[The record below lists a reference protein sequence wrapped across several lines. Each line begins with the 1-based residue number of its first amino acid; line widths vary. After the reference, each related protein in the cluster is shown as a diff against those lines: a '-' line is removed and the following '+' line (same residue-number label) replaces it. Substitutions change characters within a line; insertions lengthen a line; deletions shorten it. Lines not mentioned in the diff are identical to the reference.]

1 MSTTDH
7 HLEQQKLDTNY
18 HINRQLFV
26 IVLFSPVVAQ
36 FGAEPKTTIWGMES
50 RRWRRKALVLRK
62 GPGSLH
68 WRAGASAITAT
79 ASTHSFCSATHI
91 WAPPHPL
98 LSGVNN

>member
-1 MSTTDH
+1 MYTIDH

-26 IVLFSPVVAQ
+26 IVLISPVVAQ

-50 RRWRRKALVLRK
+50 RRWHRKALVQRK

-68 WRAGASAITAT
+68 WRAGASVGRGFCD
-79 ASTHSFCSATHI
+79 HSERSELWSCRAVE
-91 WAPPHPL
+91 L
-98 LSGVNN
+98 